1 MTIEK
6 SEKFVLLYPY
16 CNRFL
21 FIHYISILF
30 YLIVYLFDGILFS
43 LALIYSQETGR
54 DILILYKLN
63 LQIWRWAW
71 DRSKCNQLSLRAH
84 SRDFACSRVFN
95 DRELRTF
102 WYQAVLFRDSLS
114 WFCRLYSR
122 NLARSWRLTLVQFL
136 PSRRIGSRSQLV
148 CELTSYLQWWLFS
161 GTTSDYLGYFT
172 VPNPLCSKDFFF
184 SQKLHWGCH
193 AFNPNWS
200 DEINHLWEESQVDAW
215 VLLGGSQ
222 VLFPHNSLKPRQCD
236 YVATALGLCFS
247 FRIVSCS
254 RGRWN
259 DMKYRDP
266 KAFLI

>member
-102 WYQAVLFRDSLS
+102 WCQAVLFRDSLS

-184 SQKLHWGCH
+184 SPKNSTEVAMRSTLIGRMKLITSGKSHKSTLGFFSGVAKCCFPITPW
-193 AFNPNWS
+193 NPDNATTWR
-200 DEINHLWEESQVDAW
+200 
-215 VLLGGSQ
+215 LL
-222 VLFPHNSLKPRQCD
+222 
-236 YVATALGLCFS
+236 
-247 FRIVSCS
+247 
-254 RGRWN
+254 
-259 DMKYRDP
+259 
-266 KAFLI
+266 